1 MPGRP
6 YRRDGQSSDNR
17 QEAVSRSFVMPP
29 RGARFSCSP
38 NRFEHIELLAPSWP
52 PARGPEVAQWD
63 ETVASE
69 FSPFLYMYYISGL
82 TSSLTVSGCYGDGE
96 QDGSLLNLFNAAE

>member
-1 MPGRP
+1 
-6 YRRDGQSSDNR
+6 
-17 QEAVSRSFVMPP
+17 MPP
-29 RGARFSCSP
+29 REARFSCSP

-52 PARGPEVAQWD
+52 PARGPEVAHWD

-69 FSPFLYMYYISGL
+69 FSLLFFFFISGL
-82 TSSLTVSGCYGDGE
+82 TSSLTVSGYYDDGE